1 MRTIKRKVLE
11 PLVITEATNIK
22 RIALKRELKKLDFCG
37 LVPDDHK
44 NCIYGQM
51 TGDCYNE
58 RAYELIRK
66 SCVNVIDG
74 ESDDDKEFNGGLV
87 DFNEQAKL
95 CGVEN
100 PNQFVK
106 NFRYSFYSPIEIFIT
121 RKRNKKNGNN
131 AKLIAFLRG
140 ETDTLEFN

>member
-11 PLVITEATNIK
+11 PLVIAEATNIK

-37 LVPDDHK
+37 LVPDDHQ

-51 TGDCYNE
+51 TGDCYNA

-66 SCVNVIDG
+66 SCVNVI
-74 ESDDDKEFNGGLV
+74 ESESVDDKEFNGELV
-87 DFNEQAKL
+87 DFNEQAKQN
-95 CGVEN
+95 GVEK
-100 PNQFVK
+100 PNKFDE
-106 NFRYSFYSPIEIFIT
+106 NFRLSFYSPIEIFIT

-140 ETDTLEFN
+140 ETDTLDFN